1 MNFTN
6 SSYGETLLNNRLIAI
21 IFLLLITV
29 GMSFGAKNLYFD
41 NDYRAFFGKTNPQ
54 LDAFERLQKTY
65 TKIDNVQFAVEPKPG
80 SNASSI
86 QILTAILISY
96 WGLLWFGSTG
106 DPYSLSDNVIRRF
119 DIIILSLIHI

>member
-1 MNFTN
+1 MRLLLSEKFENRNGTSMNFTN
-6 SSYGETLLNNRLIAI
+6 SSYGETLLNNSLIAI

-65 TKIDNVQFAVEPKPG
+65 TKIDNVQFAVEPNQAAMPVPFK
-80 SNASSI
+80 
-86 QILTAILISY
+86 Y
-96 WGLLWFGSTG
+96 YLLLKS
-106 DPYSLSDNVIRRF
+106 
-119 DIIILSLIHI
+119 

>member
-6 SSYGETLLNNRLIAI
+6 SSYGEMLLNNRLIAI

-54 LDAFERLQKTY
+54 LDAFERLRKRIQKLTMF
-65 TKIDNVQFAVEPKPG
+65 NLLLSQNQAVMPVPFK
-80 SNASSI
+80 
-86 QILTAILISY
+86 Y
-96 WGLLWFGSTG
+96 
-106 DPYSLSDNVIRRF
+106 
-119 DIIILSLIHI
+119 

>member
-1 MNFTN
+1 MRLLLLEKFENRNGTSMNFTN
-6 SSYGETLLNNRLIAI
+6 SSYGEMLLNNRLIAI

-65 TKIDNVQFAVEPKPG
+65 TKIDNVQFAVEPNQAVMPVPFK
-80 SNASSI
+80 
-86 QILTAILISY
+86 Y
-96 WGLLWFGSTG
+96 
-106 DPYSLSDNVIRRF
+106 
-119 DIIILSLIHI
+119 